1 MEVALGV
8 SIGRNIG
15 SGSRGGGGVGGS
27 INGSGVVVG
36 FSSRGA
42 VLQKEELL
50 MEQFV
55 KVQVPT
61 GELEDIVWQW
71 DIAKIM
77 CG

>member
-15 SGSRGGGGVGGS
+15 SGSRGGGGGGS
-27 INGSGVVVG
+27 IDGSGVVVG
-36 FSSRGA
+36 LSSRGA

-55 KVQVPT
+55 KV
-61 GELEDIVWQW
+61 
-71 DIAKIM
+71 
-77 CG
+77 